1 MDSHLSDLGL
11 PRKPILS
18 VKILNIKMVMK
29 FTVFTSGLFY
39 TVKFFW
45 SPGPKEK
52 KKTNQQTRKTPK
64 SNIWVFNGLSFQ
76 EFTFIF

>member
-1 MDSHLSDLGL
+1 MDSHPSELGL
-11 PRKPILS
+11 SRQPILS

-29 FTVFTSGLFY
+29 FPVFTSGLFY

-52 KKTNQQTRKTPK
+52 KPNQQTTK
-64 SNIWVFNGLSFQ
+64 SNICFF
-76 EFTFIF
+76 